1 MAALNVIEG
10 LRPNV
15 MKNLVA
21 EGIIYSKE
29 NTGRAEHGRPI
40 NTVGTTKIMEHGETA
55 VLDAIRMNNKGK
67 SKEEIKEH
75 LDSLLDDLGLQIY
88 EQYRY
93 QQAVYYALSDL
104 AYKQIGMLAP
114 STA

>member
-1 MAALNVIEG
+1 MALDVIKG
-10 LRPNV
+10 LRPSI
-15 MKNLVA
+15 MKNFVE

-40 NTVGTTKIMEHGETA
+40 NTVGTSKIMDFGETA

-67 SKEEIKEH
+67 SKDEIKEH
-75 LDSLLDDLGLQIY
+75 LDSLLDELGLQIY
-88 EQYRY
+88 EQYRF

-114 STA
+114 NTA

>member
-1 MAALNVIEG
+1 MALDVIKG
-10 LRPNV
+10 LRQKI

-29 NTGRAEHGRPI
+29 NTARAEHSKPI
-40 NTVGTTKIMEHGETA
+40 NTVGTSKIMNYCETA

-67 SKEEIKEH
+67 SKDEIKEH
-75 LDSLLDDLGLQIY
+75 LDTLLEDLGLQIY
-88 EQYRY
+88 EQYRF

-114 STA
+114 QTA

>member
-1 MAALNVIEG
+1 MALDVIKG
-10 LRPNV
+10 LRPSI
-15 MKNLVA
+15 MRGLVE

-40 NTVGTTKIMEHGETA
+40 NTVGTTKIMNYCETA

-67 SKEEIKEH
+67 SKDEIKEH
-75 LDSLLDDLGLQIY
+75 LDSLLEDLGLQIY
-88 EQYRY
+88 EQYRF

-114 STA
+114 QSA

>member
-1 MAALNVIEG
+1 MRG
-10 LRPNV
+10 LV
-15 MKNLVA
+15 E

-29 NTGRAEHGRPI
+29 NTVRAEHGKPI
-40 NTVGTTKIMEHGETA
+40 NYVTTSKIMNYCETA
-55 VLDAIRMNNKGK
+55 VVDAINMKKEGK
-67 SKEEIKEH
+67 SKDEIKEH
-75 LDSLLDDLGLQIY
+75 LDSLLEDLGLQIY

-114 STA
+114 QSA

>member
-1 MAALNVIEG
+1 MALDVIKG
-10 LRPNV
+10 LRPNI
-15 MKNLVA
+15 MKGLVK

-40 NTVGTTKIMEHGETA
+40 NNVGTTKIMNYCETA

-67 SKEEIKEH
+67 SKDEIKEH
-75 LDSLLDDLGLQIY
+75 LDSLLEDLGLQIY
-88 EQYRY
+88 EQYRF

-114 STA
+114 QSA

>member
-1 MAALNVIEG
+1 MAYDVIKG
-10 LRPNV
+10 LRPSI
-15 MKNLVA
+15 MKNFVE

-40 NTVGTTKIMEHGETA
+40 NTVGTSKIMNYCETA

-67 SKEEIKEH
+67 SKDEIKEH
-75 LDSLLDDLGLQIY
+75 LDSLVKDMGYQIY
-88 EQYRY
+88 EQYRF
-93 QQAVYYALSDL
+93 QQAVYYTLSDL

-114 STA
+114 QSA